1 MSCHCGRAASYAD
14 CCQKIHSQKLN
25 AATAEDLMRARYSAF
40 VVGDIDFIMKTH
52 LGEDKDDADREAL
65 ETWSKESEWLG
76 LEVVATEKGSEKD
89 KTGVVEFK
97 AKFKAGGETHS
108 HHERA
113 TFQKIDGHWFFEDG
127 KMVQAPLKREAP
139 KVGRN
144 DPCSCG
150 SGKKYKKC
158 CGA

>member
-1 MSCHCGRAASYAD
+1 MSCHCGRAASYTE
-14 CCQKIHSQKLN
+14 CCEKIHNNTAQ
-25 AATAEDLMRARYSAF
+25 AQTAEDLMRARYSAF
-40 VVGDIDFIMKTH
+40 VVGDIDFIMKSH
-52 LGEDKDDADREAL
+52 LGDSKDEADREAL
-65 ETWSKESEWLG
+65 QTWSKESEWLG
-76 LEVVATEKGSEKD
+76 LEVVSTEKGAVED

-97 AKFKAGGETHS
+97 AQFKAGGEKHT

-113 TFQKIDGHWFFEDG
+113 SFAKVDGYWVFEDG

-144 DPCSCG
+144 DPCLCG
-150 SGKKYKKC
+150 SGKKHKKC

>member
-1 MSCHCGRAASYAD
+1 MSCHCGRAASYTE
-14 CCQKIHSQKLN
+14 CCEKIHNNKTQ
-25 AATAEDLMRARYSAF
+25 AQTAEDLMRARYSAF

-52 LGEDKDDADREAL
+52 LGDSKDDADREAL
-65 ETWSKESEWLG
+65 QSWSKESEWLG
-76 LEVVATEKGSEKD
+76 LEVVSTEKGSAED

-97 AKFKAGGETHS
+97 AQFNAGGEKHT

-113 TFQKIDGHWFFEDG
+113 SFLKVDGQWVFEDG

-144 DPCSCG
+144 DPCFCG